1 MEKKSRALARRKSDP
16 RRSPREKGSPDQPIG
31 EERRKD
37 VKARDARSDAEKMF
51 AAIAGGAPFMV
62 WMGSADAE
70 LTYVNAPWLEFTGR
84 SSSQELGGGWRERVH
99 PQDVGPLL
107 ETYRSAARAFQP
119 FKTEFR
125 LLRSD
130 GEYRHVQLAG
140 TPRPGNGKTDGY
152 VGSVMDIT
160 LRNRGQQALREG
172 EERYKQ
178 LAESIVDLFF
188 AVDNE
193 FRCTY
198 WNAPLEEL
206 TGIPATEALGSPIR
220 TLLPLQGPSIARL
233 LEVVLSSAHPES
245 AELELT
251 LGKRPISFEVFAYPS
266 RDGVS
271 VILKDL
277 TGRKD
282 AEAALRSSELKYRTV
297 FEFAN
302 DAVLIFEPESEI
314 IWEANRKACEVY
326 GFSREELT
334 GMSLKSLTKDVS
346 RGEKQIQRTLRE
358 ETYCDFQTVHFRKD
372 GTEIDFTV
380 NASIIDYGGKK
391 AVLSINHDASR
402 QKQAEE
408 YFNRA
413 LAWQQ
418 ALFEGSR
425 DAAFVTDESG
435 LILISNRSASLLTG
449 HGKDDLL
456 GMDLWEVSHEEHRD
470 LLRHNH
476 ALAFRGE
483 EVGWESP
490 VRRKDGG
497 RADGEWQC
505 RFVDVG
511 DLRYVQTIV
520 RDAGQRKQREH
531 RLQVSGERYR
541 AFVEQSS
548 DGIWRF
554 EVEKPIPV
562 DLPEDEQIDRIFEF
576 GYVGEAN
583 NTLARM
589 WGFKRA
595 RDIVGRRIGEFIPR
609 TNSQYVEYLKQ
620 FIRSGY
626 RILDV
631 ESRIPDRRGRVRYFQ
646 NTFFG
651 TLENGCLVRAWGS
664 QKEATERLEAERKLR
679 LLAQTIASAK
689 DCVMLTDLEDTILY
703 VNDAFMTT
711 YGYAEKEILGK
722 NIDLL
727 RGPDVPREVREEI
740 VPSTLSGGWY
750 GEIINRRKDGSV
762 FPVELWTSMVRN
774 DEGEPV
780 ALVGVARDVTERRKA
795 EEQIRTSLREKEV
808 LLKEIHH
815 RVKNNLQV
823 VSSLLNLQSQHIKDK
838 EMLRVFKESQ
848 NRVRSM
854 ALIHEKLYR
863 SSNLAEISFGDY
875 VRDLATQLFRS
886 YSLNAAGVS
895 LEIDANKV
903 LLGIDRA
910 IPCSIIVN
918 ELVSNSLK
926 YGFPDRRGGTIY
938 IRLHSAPDQTVRL
951 VVGDTG
957 VGLPEDL
964 DIEKTDS
971 LGLKLVKMLT
981 GQLSGEL
988 KLVPGGSRSGKT
1000 GAEFVITF

>member
-1 MEKKSRALARRKSDP
+1 MGKKTDVVASRRGDLQ
-16 RRSPREKGSPDQPIG
+16 RSPRTKVPSDQAAGEKPRTALKGKVPPSEAWDVSRGSTLDYW
-31 EERRKD
+31 
-37 VKARDARSDAEKMF
+37 
-51 AAIAGGAPFMV
+51 AA
-62 WMGSADAE
+62 
-70 LTYVNAPWLEFTGR
+70 
-84 SSSQELGGGWRERVH
+84 
-99 PQDVGPLL
+99 
-107 ETYRSAARAFQP
+107 
-119 FKTEFR
+119 
-125 LLRSD
+125 
-130 GEYRHVQLAG
+130 
-140 TPRPGNGKTDGY
+140 
-152 VGSVMDIT
+152 
-160 LRNRGQQALREG
+160 
-172 EERYKQ
+172 
-178 LAESIVDLFF
+178 
-188 AVDNE
+188 
-193 FRCTY
+193 
-198 WNAPLEEL
+198 
-206 TGIPATEALGSPIR
+206 
-220 TLLPLQGPSIARL
+220 
-233 LEVVLSSAHPES
+233 
-245 AELELT
+245 
-251 LGKRPISFEVFAYPS
+251 
-266 RDGVS
+266 
-271 VILKDL
+271 
-277 TGRKD
+277 
-282 AEAALRSSELKYRTV
+282 

-302 DAVLIFEPESEI
+302 DAVLVFEPESEI

-326 GFSREELT
+326 GFSRGELV
-334 GMSLKSLTKDVS
+334 GKSLKILTKDVR
-346 RGEKQIQRTLRE
+346 RGEEQIRRTLRE
-358 ETYCDFQTVHFRKD
+358 GISCDFQTVHFRKD

-380 NASIIDYGGKK
+380 NASMIDYGGKQ
-391 AVLSINHDASR
+391 AVLSINHDASGQR
-402 QKQAEE
+402 RAEE

-425 DAAFVTDESG
+425 DAAFVTDETG
-435 LILISNRSASLLTG
+435 LVLICNRSASLLTG
-449 HGKDDLL
+449 YQKEELL
-456 GMDLWEVSHEEHRD
+456 GMRLWQVAHDEHRD
-470 LLRHNH
+470 RVRDYHT
-476 ALAFRGE
+476 RSYGGE
-483 EVGWESP
+483 EVVWESP
-490 VRRKDGG
+490 LRGKNGG
-497 RADGEWQC
+497 RIEGEWQC

-520 RDAGQRKQREH
+520 RDTSERKQREH
-531 RLQVSGERYR
+531 RLQVSEERYR

-554 EVEKPIPV
+554 EAEKPIPV

-576 GYVGEAN
+576 GYVAEAN

-589 WGFKRA
+589 WGFRRA

-609 TNSQYVEYLKQ
+609 TDNEYIGYLRQ

-631 ESRIPDRRGRVRYFQ
+631 ESRIVDRRGRVHYFQ

-664 QKEATERLEAERKLR
+664 QKEITERLEAERKLR

-711 YGYAEKEILGK
+711 YGYEEEEILGK
-722 NIDLL
+722 KIDML
-727 RGPDVPREVREEI
+727 RGPEVPQEVKEKI
-740 VPSTLSGGWY
+740 LPATLSGGWY
-750 GEIINRRKDGSV
+750 GEIMNRRKDGSV
-762 FPVELWTSMVRN
+762 FPVELWTSVVRN
-774 DEGEPV
+774 DDEDPV

-823 VSSLLNLQSQHIKDK
+823 VSSLLNLQSQHIKDG

-854 ALIHEKLYR
+854 ALIHEKLYQ

-886 YSLNAAGVS
+886 YSVSAAGVS
-895 LEIDANKV
+895 LEVDANNV
-903 LLGIDRA
+903 HLGIDRA
-910 IPCSIIVN
+910 IPCGIIVN

-926 YGFPDRRGGTIY
+926 YGFPDRREGTVY
-938 IRLHSAPDQTVRL
+938 IRLHPSAEDTVQL

-957 VGLPEDL
+957 VGLPEGL

-981 GQLSGEL
+981 GQISGDL
-988 KLVPGGSRSGKT
+988 KVVRNGSRPRET
-1000 GAEFVITF
+1000 GAEFVITFRTS